1 MEEKEIGTQNKRKAL
16 SVFLIFLCILT
27 ALAIVITAFGII
39 YVKKNFNYNYNNI
52 STEKLEANEPTSEN
66 IINIALFGVD
76 TRAEESFSGRSDS
89 IMILS
94 INKSSKEIK
103 LISVMRD
110 SFVPIEKNG
119 KTQYTKINSA
129 YASGGPEL
137 AIKTL
142 NKVFAL
148 DITEYATV
156 NFSGME
162 EIIDAVGGVEVTV
175 TEDELSYLNAKI
187 GQEAKK
193 YGGNKEDYK
202 ITAGKNN
209 LNGIKAVL
217 YSRIRYFANAEGT
230 SNDYGRTDRQRLIL
244 EQLLK
249 KATKMD
255 KTRYVEL
262 ISALAPCC
270 ETSLSY
276 TEILN
281 LATKVLL
288 SSPTFKESR
297 VPLIEYTMKAPQTSA
312 GSIVYYDLDF
322 AANIIHAFI
331 YDNITPEEYIKSNGV
346 SKNDWYASG
355 YKPPVI
361 KKNNEKTES
370 SISSG
375 QS

>member
-1 MEEKEIGTQNKRKAL
+1 MTVSPNSEQLPQKKRSKWF
-16 SVFLIFLCILT
+16 VFTIILIILLIIAIVLT
-27 ALAIVITAFGII
+27 AVGII

-52 STEKLEANEPTSEN
+52 PTEKLEANEPASEN
-66 IINIALFGVD
+66 ITNIALFGVD
-76 TRAEESFSGRSDS
+76 TRSEESFSGRSDS

-94 INKSSKEIK
+94 VNADTKEIK

-142 NKVFAL
+142 NSVFAL

-175 TEDELSYLNAKI
+175 TDAELSYLNARI
-187 GQEAKK
+187 VDEAKK
-193 YGGNKEDYK
+193 YGGNKEDYR
-202 ITAGKNN
+202 ITAGKQN

-217 YSRIRYFANAEGT
+217 YSRIRYYANAEGT
-230 SNDYGRTDRQRLIL
+230 TNDYGRTDRQRLIL
-244 EQLLK
+244 GQLLK

-255 KTRYVEL
+255 KTRYIEL

-281 LATKVLL
+281 LASKVLL

-297 VPLIEYTMKAPQTSA
+297 VPSTEYTMTAPKTSA
-312 GSIVYYDLDF
+312 GSIVYYDLEF

-331 YDNITPEEYIKSNGV
+331 YDDITPEDYIKENGIQ
-346 SKNDWYASG
+346 KNDWYASG

-361 KKNNEKTES
+361 KSKENTSGAS
-370 SISSG
+370 SAE
-375 QS
+375 